1 MNQTRESL
9 ANDSWRACDILR
21 RDNNCG
27 GGMEYI
33 EHLAWLYRPL
43 AAPTAHPGQLSDP
56 LQHHGL
62 LSLLQKTAPGGADG
76 TKATPPTSGNT

>member
-43 AAPTAHPGQLSDP
+43 AAPR
-56 LQHHGL
+56 
-62 LSLLQKTAPGGADG
+62 DG
-76 TKATPPTSGNT
+76 TSRPTFRSPPTPWATIPATKNGTRCSRWN